1 MKSRKL
7 LKKIQEKQ
15 SIEDE
20 TTSHQFKQSPYRPHE
35 EQSNF
40 IMRNQRKGKIF

>member
-20 TTSHQFKQSPYRPHE
+20 ATSHQFKQSP
-35 EQSNF
+35 
-40 IMRNQRKGKIF
+40 IMRNQREGKIF